1 MIDRPFFW
9 RARSAGMGTNHG
21 AINDEVFH
29 ISVMD
34 EVLMHSIP
42 DTLHAPADEPLV
54 DTVPSAILRW
64 EQSPLGTGPRDPHDT
79 FDKAAAISFVPH
91 IHIRTAT

>member
-1 MIDRPFFW
+1 
-9 RARSAGMGTNHG
+9 MGTNHG

-42 DTLHAPADEPLV
+42 DTLHAPAGEPLV

>member
-42 DTLHAPADEPLV
+42 DTLHAPAGEPLV

-64 EQSPLGTGPRDPHDT
+64 EQSPLGTRPRDPHDT